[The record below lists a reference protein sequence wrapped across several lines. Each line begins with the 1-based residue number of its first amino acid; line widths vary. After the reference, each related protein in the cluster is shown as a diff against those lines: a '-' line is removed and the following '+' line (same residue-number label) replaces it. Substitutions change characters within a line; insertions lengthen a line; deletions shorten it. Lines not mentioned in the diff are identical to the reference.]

1 MAFLKSMMAIPLVRY
16 SVLAVGGAL
25 WMFGLVDQ
33 ASAEA
38 AVKYLVMSLLIAAVA
53 IL

>member
-1 MAFLKSMMAIPLVRY
+1 MAFLKSLMAIPLVRY
-16 SVLAVGGAL
+16 GVLAVGGAL
-25 WMFGLVDQ
+25 WLFGLVDQ

-38 AVKYLVMSLLIAAVA
+38 AMKYLMMSLLIAVVA